1 MKMKMSGKEESKTDK
16 SPTMLPNPAK
26 EELEKWDKILDEYE
40 SSVGLPVFLKDYTNI
55 EAQGFMH
62 MDRKQI
68 EKLSPQDCASAALI
82 LNELSFHVQRA
93 YNREIARVN
102 WSESSIKSVVANEV
116 QSYKG
121 YSYQERLEQAI
132 KQNGSAAK
140 LKKINVYARQ
150 RADRLSF
157 LSSSINNRADI
168 FLAVQ
173 RSKRNNNV

>member
-16 SPTMLPNPAK
+16 FPNPAK

-40 SSVGLPVFLKDYTNI
+40 SSVGLPTFLKDYTNI

-93 YNREIARVN
+93 YNREMARVN
-102 WSESSIKSVVANEV
+102 WSESSIKSVVAHEV

-140 LKKINVYARQ
+140 LKRINVYARQ